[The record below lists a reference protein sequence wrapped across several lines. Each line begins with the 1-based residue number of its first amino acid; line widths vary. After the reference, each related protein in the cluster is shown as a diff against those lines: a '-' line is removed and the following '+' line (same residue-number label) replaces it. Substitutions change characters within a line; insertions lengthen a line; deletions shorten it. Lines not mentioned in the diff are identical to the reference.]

1 MNNIWQEVYK
11 STLKFLV
18 PLEVKQTYMVVAK
31 ETLRLVR
38 GGYVSIFLFQ
48 GGKLKRVY
56 TTDNE
61 LRKIIPRQQGITY
74 EVFRTR
80 VPNLRHKDGLIS
92 ANNKFSNL
100 SVQSNITIPLN
111 FGHLTLGVLSVI
123 SKKGTILTE
132 DDLRALSLFG
142 PSATLAIRKTQLLE
156 EAEQAVEARNLLI
169 SLADHEVKNYL
180 TATILNL
187 EGLKKSSALQKMDEY
202 KYVRRMDRSVNLL
215 KSIIDEFLRSD
226 RIKFANLRYN
236 FANENIVSL
245 CERVRKDFSLEHKT
259 HKFSFI
265 NFSNRNEILVKCDR
279 EKIIQVLVNLLNN
292 SVKFSRHN
300 SKIEISLQLDQKVV
314 IIKVSDK
321 GVGISRKDLTKVFK
335 KYYRGRTQEKGMG
348 LGLYLVKEIVKKHSG
363 SLRLESKVD
372 KGTSV
377 IFSLPI
383 LEV

>member
-1 MNNIWQEVYK
+1 M
-11 STLKFLV
+11 
-18 PLEVKQTYMVVAK
+18 
-31 ETLRLVR
+31 
-38 GGYVSIFLFQ
+38 
-48 GGKLKRVY
+48 
-56 TTDNE
+56 
-61 LRKIIPRQQGITY
+61 
-74 EVFRTR
+74 
-80 VPNLRHKDGLIS
+80 
-92 ANNKFSNL
+92 
-100 SVQSNITIPLN
+100 
-111 FGHLTLGVLSVI
+111 
-123 SKKGTILTE
+123 
-132 DDLRALSLFG
+132 
-142 PSATLAIRKTQLLE
+142 
-156 EAEQAVEARNLLI
+156 
-169 SLADHEVKNYL
+169 
-180 TATILNL
+180 ATILNL

-314 IIKVSDK
+314 IIKVSDR